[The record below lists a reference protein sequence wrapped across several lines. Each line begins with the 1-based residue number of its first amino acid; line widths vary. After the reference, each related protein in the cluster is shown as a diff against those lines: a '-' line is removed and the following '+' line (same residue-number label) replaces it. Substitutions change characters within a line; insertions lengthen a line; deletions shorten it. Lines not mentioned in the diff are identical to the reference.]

1 MPKKLSVLAMVVVFS
16 ALAAA
21 SRPSSIVGTWMG
33 VANQTAVQL
42 VITTQTTVTAPC
54 KPITGTLNN
63 LPSGGASN
71 IQGFYCPGTG
81 RFSFVRKDI
90 TTNDT
95 FQSYSGNVS
104 NTGTTLRMTGVFEEL
119 NLMNAL
125 GEYNFSV
132 TK

>member
-21 SRPSSIVGTWMG
+21 SRPSSIVGTWTG

-42 VITTQTTVTAPC
+42 VITTQGTVTAPC

-63 LPSGGASN
+63 VPSGGASN
-71 IQGFYCPGTG
+71 IQGFYCPSTG
-81 RFSFVRKDI
+81 RFSFVRKDV
-90 TTNDT
+90 TTNDA

-104 NTGTTLRMTGVFEEL
+104 STGTTLRMTGVFAEL
-119 NLMNAL
+119 NLTNAL
-125 GEYNFSV
+125 GEYNFSL

>member
-1 MPKKLSVLAMVVVFS
+1 MPKKLSALAMVVVFS

-42 VITTQTTVTAPC
+42 VITTQATATAPC

-104 NTGTTLRMTGVFEEL
+104 NTGTTLRMTGVFAEL
-119 NLMNAL
+119 SLMNAL